1 MFDIWKNFKDLVRV
15 DNRHVSITNF
25 VFILHSKV
33 TVVLLLCFSI
43 LVTSRQYLGDPIDC
57 ISSSD
62 IKAIADKYCWIH
74 STFTR
79 AALISDGKW
88 GYEAVEESELSPGI
102 RPSVEGDTPR
112 LYHTYYQWV
121 WLVLFLQAGLF
132 YIPYWIWKTWDRGRI
147 KMLVSDLNLEVI
159 MSIDDEKMSKQKDA
173 ILAYLTPN
181 NGNHTWYA
189 LQFIL
194 CELLNCANVI
204 AQIFATDAFLN
215 NSFSNYGLQL
225 FSLSQKHPYQRSD
238 ELARVFP
245 TVTACRIA
253 TGGVAFGTM
262 EYDLLCV
269 LPINILNEK
278 IYIFV
283 WFWFL
288 SLAVLSILNMIYR
301 FLVVILPPF
310 RRLLLRRRVR
320 NHYVMKSCDRLNV
333 SYADW
338 FLLSKLGENL
348 NPVVF
353 SEILQEIHEAM
364 EESNPSTLISIKK
377 KMEMEEDGSVEE
389 SKPLNANALMK
400 KNHHHGQLARLNP
413 PNKLAHISKK
423 MSLQ

>member
-88 GYEAVEESELSPGI
+88 GYEAVEEPESEISPGI
-102 RPSVEGDTPR
+102 RPAVEEDSPR

-159 MSIDDEKMSKQKDA
+159 MSIDDDKMSKQKDA

-189 LQFIL
+189 VQFIF

-215 NSFSNYGLQL
+215 NSFSNYGIQL

-278 IYIFV
+278 LYIFM

-288 SLAVLSILNMIYR
+288 SLAALSILNMIYR
-301 FLVVILPPF
+301 FFVIILPPF

-320 NHYVMKSCDRLNV
+320 NHYIMKSCDKLNV

-353 SEILQEIHEAM
+353 SEILQEIHDAM

-377 KMEMEEDGSVEE
+377 KMELEDASLEE

-400 KNHHHGQLARLNP
+400 NHGQISHLNPLP

-423 MSLQ
+423 